1 MKMSVGIIAMA
12 AFLNL
17 SGAYALDSPGAGEEP
32 KPHQARPP
40 VSGVILYGAHVMR
53 HRLHEDG
60 SATGHFSPPLPIDN
74 RLLIGATQT
83 LARAAFGQHGIEV
96 NDAEALKLRLG
107 SVTSVQDLDYEY
119 QVVFEG
125 TPKKGVGI
133 ILLRRKEI
141 PHLDTDA
148 ELLKE
153 LETR

>member
-1 MKMSVGIIAMA
+1 VKFFFGILAIAAM
-12 AFLNL
+12 LNL
-17 SGAYALDSPGAGEEP
+17 SGAHALDTPGAGGGP
-32 KPHQARPP
+32 KPQQARPP
-40 VSGVILYGAHVMR
+40 GSGVTLYGAHVMR

-60 SATGHFSPPLPIDN
+60 SATGHFNPPLPMDN

-83 LARAAFGQHGIEV
+83 LARAAYGQHGIEV
-96 NDAEALKLRLG
+96 NNAEALTLRLG

-119 QVVFEG
+119 RVIFEG
-125 TPKKGVGI
+125 TTKKGVGV

-153 LETR
+153 LEKR